1 MRILLLTLAFSLSAN
16 FISAQQP
23 GYQTYSSSVK
33 LVAQQGEED
42 YQWEN
47 EDIVVVLN
55 YETGDFIAKLK
66 NRDFYNTLH
75 PAPSDPDLEVED
87 REFLFKGI
95 FPIDDIINQQ
105 STNQNY
111 VIELDFICDDL
122 NLYESVNFDMTIT
135 RPGSSSAGNYRIFS
149 LHGILYNDQLDLPF
163 FTGFNNEIEIY
174 INFNGFFE
182 GN

>member
-1 MRILLLTLAFSLSAN
+1 MTLAFGLAAN

-33 LVAQQGEED
+33 LIAQQGEED

-47 EDIVVVLN
+47 TDIVVVLN
-55 YETGDFIAKLK
+55 YKTGDFIAKLK
-66 NRDFYNTLH
+66 NSDFYNALH
-75 PAPSDPDLEVED
+75 PAPADPELDAEE

-95 FPIDDIINQQ
+95 FPIDDIINQK
-105 STNQNY
+105 STNQDY
-111 VIELDFICDDL
+111 VVELDFICDEL
-122 NLYESVNFDMTIT
+122 RLYESVNFDMTIT
-135 RPGSSSAGNYRIFS
+135 RPGSSSANYRIFS
-149 LHGILYNDQLDLPF
+149 LHGILYNDQLNLSYF
-163 FTGFNNEIEIY
+163 EGFNNEIEIY